1 VSEVV
6 HGKTSQIV
14 QAMLQAGQILFCWE
28 SKTAAPAKP
37 NPLKDG
43 DGKPRV
49 SSNFL
54 RPLLKGLCSFSLGF
68 KGQNGHTENHT
79 EIREGTAGDLKGGG
93 TIILAPT
100 IRFCIEMSS
109 SLDP

>member
-1 VSEVV
+1 MSKVV
-6 HGKTSQIV
+6 HGETPQIV

-49 SSNFL
+49 SVISSDPCSKVFVAFPRDL
-54 RPLLKGLCSFSLGF
+54 R
-68 KGQNGHTENHT
+68 
-79 EIREGTAGDLKGGG
+79 RRMA
-93 TIILAPT
+93 
-100 IRFCIEMSS
+100 IEKNIKKSEKE
-109 SLDP
+109 LQAA